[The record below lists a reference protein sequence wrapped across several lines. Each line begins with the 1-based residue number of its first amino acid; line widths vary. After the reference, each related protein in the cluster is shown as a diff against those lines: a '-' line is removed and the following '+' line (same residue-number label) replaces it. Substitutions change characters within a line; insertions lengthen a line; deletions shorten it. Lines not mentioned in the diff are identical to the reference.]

1 MREILLRPEA
11 AADVEAI
18 ADYTIARWG
27 QQQARI
33 YVGALRRDIASLSTD
48 AERFPLHE
56 ETRLGLRRMRSGQ
69 HLVFYLVGDHAVEV
83 VRVLHERMD
92 RDQTFR

>member
-1 MREILLRPEA
+1 MRETRLRPVA

-18 ADYTIARWG
+18 AD
-27 QQQARI
+27 QARI
-33 YVGALRRDIASLSTD
+33 YVGALRHDIASLSTD

>member
-1 MREILLRPEA
+1 MHEVWLRPEA

-27 QQQARI
+27 QRQARA
-33 YVGALRRDIASLSTD
+33 YVDALRNDIASLSTY
-48 AERFPLHE
+48 AKRFPLHE

-69 HLVFYLVGDHAVEV
+69 HLVFYLIGDHAIEV
-83 VRVLHERMD
+83 VRVLHERMHP
-92 RDQTFR
+92 DQASQ